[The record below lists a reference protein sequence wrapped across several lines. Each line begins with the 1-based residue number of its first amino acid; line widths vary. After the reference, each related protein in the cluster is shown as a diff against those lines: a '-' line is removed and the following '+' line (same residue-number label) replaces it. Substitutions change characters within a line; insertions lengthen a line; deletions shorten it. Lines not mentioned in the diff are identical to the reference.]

1 MLTEIKT
8 SADMLKLPFYV
19 TAALNF
25 QISSGLRSG
34 RAIQKASKKQMIQTA
49 VVRAIEEKAI
59 SFDLGR
65 ELLIARDAYGPKG
78 KKALESCK

>member
-8 SADMLKLPFYV
+8 AADMLKLPFYV

-25 QISSGLRSG
+25 SEQRGTRSG
-34 RAIQKASKKQMIQTA
+34 REIAKASKKQMIQTA
-49 VVRAIEEKAI
+49 VVRAIKEQAI

-65 ELLIARDAYGPKG
+65 ELLIARGAYGPKG
-78 KKALESCK
+78 KKALEACK